1 MHLSDCPLLD
11 TASSL
16 RSPPELF
23 DLILESACA
32 IPLQASTPDMLA
44 KPAVPCLSIGS
55 WALTLSCL
63 PACVAPS
70 ACSAR
75 HHDMGYCPSSGCVAG
90 RVCNPSGV
98 FCSGSQAHHIASG
111 LVHEEARASSPHRE
125 PKMGSHQLYPVAEH
139 NLTSGAQYFPLSG
152 LLFGMDYSAWPPEN
166 TFQAELGDLNLLE
179 PPAPQAAAGDAL
191 FSLQGE
197 LRPSVEEERVAKR
210 SREAIERESLESF
223 LRELAKEPAEP
234 GRSEPHQSSSGDEK
248 RAAGRHSSDAAAAA
262 RAKAGRE
269 RARRERLNE
278 VCHLTLGHVCC
289 QCLVGGAD
297 APCRPPHVPL

>member
-1 MHLSDCPLLD
+1 
-11 TASSL
+11 
-16 RSPPELF
+16 
-23 DLILESACA
+23 
-32 IPLQASTPDMLA
+32 
-44 KPAVPCLSIGS
+44 
-55 WALTLSCL
+55 
-63 PACVAPS
+63 
-70 ACSAR
+70 
-75 HHDMGYCPSSGCVAG
+75 
-90 RVCNPSGV
+90 
-98 FCSGSQAHHIASG
+98 
-111 LVHEEARASSPHRE
+111 
-125 PKMGSHQLYPVAEH
+125 MGSHHLYPVAEH
-139 NLTSGAQYFPLSG
+139 GLAPGAQYFPSSG

-278 VCHLTLGHVCC
+278 VCHLTLGPVCC
-289 QCLVGGAD
+289 QCLAGGAD
-297 APCRPPHVPL
+297 APCRPPHAPLQHAIAEAYACYACVPRLPCSCCARHVGLSCVFKCRICRESCRCVLCCTRQSTLSAPVKPAGTRPRKCSLCSS

>member
-1 MHLSDCPLLD
+1 M
-11 TASSL
+11 
-16 RSPPELF
+16 
-23 DLILESACA
+23 
-32 IPLQASTPDMLA
+32 
-44 KPAVPCLSIGS
+44 
-55 WALTLSCL
+55 
-63 PACVAPS
+63 
-70 ACSAR
+70 
-75 HHDMGYCPSSGCVAG
+75 HHDFPPY
-90 RVCNPSGV
+90 
-98 FCSGSQAHHIASG
+98 H
-111 LVHEEARASSPHRE
+111 
-125 PKMGSHQLYPVAEH
+125 LYPVAEH
-139 NLTSGAQYFPLSG
+139 SLAPGAQYFPSSG

-179 PPAPQAAAGDAL
+179 PPAPQAAAGDAI
-191 FSLQGE
+191 FSLHGE

-248 RAAGRHSSDAAAAA
+248 RAAGRHSTDAAAAA

-289 QCLVGGAD
+289 QCLVGWCSCD
-297 APCRPPHVPL
+297 VPPSARLS